1 MKKQIMNVI
10 PLSFKSATVKIF
22 TLLLNFGEKIQ
33 NFLLNFSSKTL
44 NHQEEETEENSRKLG
59 VSTINPRPTPPPS
72 PIRVRKAGVATINPR
87 PKKVQNPRR

>member
-10 PLSFKSATVKIF
+10 PLSLKSTTVKF
-22 TLLLNFGEKIQ
+22 FKLLLNLGEKIQ

-44 NHQEEETEENSRKLG
+44 NHQEEEKEENSRKIG
-59 VSTINPRPTPPPS
+59 ESTINPRPTPPPS